1 MIVKTDCE
9 TDESFTALILGLEK
23 QVECLLAEIA
33 ARERDSL
40 AQEDRVRAL
49 LKESEGDKERLGE
62 AERSVQVHLSSLEM
76 TKAKELSVLRRELAL
91 VTQNKAEQAGTLES
105 LEVDIDVLCL
115 SILDNT
121 CSSYLCNVDRYM
133 YRLT

>member
-115 SILDNT
+115 SFLDNT
-121 CSSYLCNVDRYM
+121 
-133 YRLT
+133 